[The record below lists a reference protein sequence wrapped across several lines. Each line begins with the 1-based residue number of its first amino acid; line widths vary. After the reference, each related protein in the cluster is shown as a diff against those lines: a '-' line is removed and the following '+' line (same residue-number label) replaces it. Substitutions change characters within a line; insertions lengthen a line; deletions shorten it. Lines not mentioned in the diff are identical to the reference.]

1 MLGSEGSYSEPSVP
15 AALEVWYIGEVGR
28 RRVASGIG
36 AVPEGVWGIWACVN
50 EFFPYQVSV
59 VEEVEDR
66 RQRWSLGDA
75 RGNGSPRLFEPWER
89 QHSVPVPQEAAQPAD
104 HPVRDPS
111 FA

>member
-1 MLGSEGSYSEPSVP
+1 MSRRC
-15 AALEVWYIGEVGR
+15 R
-28 RRVASGIG
+28 RRWRYGISARLEGGELASGIG

-66 RQRWSLGDA
+66 RQRRSLGDA
-75 RGNGSPRLFEPWER
+75 RGNGSPRLFEPLER